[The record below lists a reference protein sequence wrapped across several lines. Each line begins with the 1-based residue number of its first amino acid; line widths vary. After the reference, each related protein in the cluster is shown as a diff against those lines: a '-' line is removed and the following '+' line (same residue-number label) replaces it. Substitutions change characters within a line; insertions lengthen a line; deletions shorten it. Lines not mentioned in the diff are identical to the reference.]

1 MGLVDYSDSDSSGS
15 EADAPAKT
23 APAKTAPKPA
33 PKASQTSS
41 KKPFQKVVDRSNPG
55 RILVNLP
62 QLSAEAPK
70 THGDEPPAKR
80 ARTGG
85 SGAFSGF
92 NSFLPAPKNANK
104 PKAAPATTS
113 AGQPKPS
120 VNFKTSAA
128 PGFSRS
134 TGDDDDFEPS
144 SGMSLPPP
152 KAAAQPS
159 IPEGQKPEEEVK
171 LVGKPLMFKPLSVAR
186 TQNKKKK
193 PTSAAM
199 AKAAAQ
205 KAQSHAQTATE
216 TKAEPAPAPAPKKVS
231 LFSMHTEEPSEP
243 VDPVQKSGAYEP
255 LFEKQDSANPY
266 DGGAYDDY
274 AQYASHAQTGPSAT
288 TAPGT
293 ESLDTIVND
302 MGLSAAA
309 KRELFGR
316 GGQGKHMA
324 KNVINFNMDK
334 EYEHNEEI
342 RAAGEQQTH
351 NPVRAIQGGKHSLRQ
366 LVQNV
371 HNQKEA
377 LEDSF
382 AKGKTNRKEAS
393 NKYGW

>member
-15 EADAPAKT
+15 EAEAPVKT
-23 APAKTAPKPA
+23 APPKP
-33 PKASQTSS
+33 SQSSS

-62 QLSAEAPK
+62 QLSAETSK
-70 THGDEPPAKR
+70 SHGDEPPAKR

-85 SGAFSGF
+85 TGLFSGF
-92 NSFLPAPKNANK
+92 NSFLPTPKNANK
-104 PKAAPATTS
+104 PKPTPATTS
-113 AGQPKPS
+113 AGQAKPAIH
-120 VNFKTSAA
+120 FKTSAA

-134 TGDDDDFEPS
+134 TGDEDALAG
-144 SGMSLPPP
+144 GMNLPQS

-159 IPEGQKPEEEVK
+159 IPDGQKPEEEVK
-171 LVGKPLMFKPLSVAR
+171 LVGKPLMFKPLSVAGNP
-186 TQNKKKK
+186 QKKKK
-193 PTSAAM
+193 LAM
-199 AKAAAQ
+199 AMAASQMQAAQ
-205 KAQSHAQTATE
+205 TTANGTS
-216 TKAEPAPAPAPKKVS
+216 TKVEAEAAPAPPPKKVS
-231 LFSMHTEEPSEP
+231 LFSMHTEEASGPLDPS
-243 VDPVQKSGAYEP
+243 QKSGAYEP
-255 LFEKQDSANPY
+255 LFETQGSADADSS
-266 DGGAYDDY
+266 AYGDY
-274 AQYASHAQTGPSAT
+274 AQYASHAQTGPAAT

-293 ESLDTIVND
+293 DSLDTIAKDLN
-302 MGLSAAA
+302 LSAAA

-316 GGQGKHMA
+316 GGEGKHMA

-342 RAAGEQQTH
+342 RAAGETQIH
-351 NPVRAIQGGKHSLRQ
+351 NPVRALQGGKHSLRQ

-371 HNQKEA
+371 SNQKDA